1 MAAQVLVP
9 YSSCFLT
16 DLQASSALAEAS
28 AQRRLRNCR
37 RCAAASSSV
46 RLQLR
51 SLSTSRSA
59 DRPLSS
65 MRPDWKH
72 MVASETQE
80 GSQQSELPHARH
92 HSSGRSKITRC
103 SHALCSSVLIYLP
116 PQGGFLLLH
125 ILSLLYNICSCTL
138 TFHSEV

>member
-59 DRPLSS
+59 DRLLSS

-80 GSQQSELPHARH
+80 GSQQSGLPHARH
-92 HSSGRSKITRC
+92 HSSGLRLHAAVMLCVPLSSFIYRHRAASCFFIFSHCCIT
-103 SHALCSSVLIYLP
+103 SAPVH
-116 PQGGFLLLH
+116 
-125 ILSLLYNICSCTL
+125 
-138 TFHSEV
+138 

>member
-80 GSQQSELPHARH
+80 GSQQSGLP